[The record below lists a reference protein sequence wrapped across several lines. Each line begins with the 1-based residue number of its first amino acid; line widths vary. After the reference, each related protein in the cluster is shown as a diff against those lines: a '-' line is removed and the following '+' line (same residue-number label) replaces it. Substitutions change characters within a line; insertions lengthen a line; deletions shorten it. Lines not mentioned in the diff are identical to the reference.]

1 MGASGCGGHYFC
13 SNGGNF
19 GGSSCT
25 PSGSGLGTTGGN
37 GGGGGGGGAASITAF
52 AYDIVQ
58 TGSVNGIELTSTP
71 ALENISSFNSP
82 TVPADDPSAE
92 IVVAQKQYL
101 YGIFP
106 ASESLYGWSI
116 DATTGGLTAL
126 SGSPFTST
134 SLGGLVEDTTGVNF
148 TALALNPTGT
158 LMFIADAGNA
168 EILTYQIGNGGGVTA
183 ASTIS
188 TVGAVPPW
196 NLAVDGLGK
205 YLYVTSG
212 IEGDGQ
218 KVAAYSINPTTGAL
232 TLVAAALPF
241 NIWELQ
247 GEPTGQY
254 MVGISGNSV
263 GITGVADSSIHVFS
277 IQQSGTGAGTLS
289 EVSGSPFTTLYSP
302 ANIAVQPS
310 SANGSYVYSF
320 SVNDTAGYNPIEGY
334 ALDTSSGALK
344 AIAGSPFNGV
354 TPSPWGQFDQSGDYL
369 FVYSDIASNP
379 QLAAVNVAAGT
390 GTLTESASTQA
401 LSTGGYFAVTDP
413 K

>member
-1 MGASGCGGHYFC
+1 
-13 SNGGNF
+13 
-19 GGSSCT
+19 
-25 PSGSGLGTTGGN
+25 
-37 GGGGGGGGAASITAF
+37 
-52 AYDIVQ
+52 
-58 TGSVNGIELTSTP
+58 
-71 ALENISSFNSP
+71 
-82 TVPADDPSAE
+82 
-92 IVVAQKQYL
+92 
-101 YGIFP
+101 
-106 ASESLYGWSI
+106 
-116 DATTGGLTAL
+116 
-126 SGSPFTST
+126 
-134 SLGGLVEDTTGVNF
+134 
-148 TALALNPTGT
+148 
-158 LMFIADAGNA
+158 
-168 EILTYQIGNGGGVTA
+168 
-183 ASTIS
+183 
-188 TVGAVPPW
+188 
-196 NLAVDGLGK
+196 
-205 YLYVTSG
+205 
-212 IEGDGQ
+212 
-218 KVAAYSINPTTGAL
+218 
-232 TLVAAALPF
+232 
-241 NIWELQ
+241 
-247 GEPTGQY
+247 